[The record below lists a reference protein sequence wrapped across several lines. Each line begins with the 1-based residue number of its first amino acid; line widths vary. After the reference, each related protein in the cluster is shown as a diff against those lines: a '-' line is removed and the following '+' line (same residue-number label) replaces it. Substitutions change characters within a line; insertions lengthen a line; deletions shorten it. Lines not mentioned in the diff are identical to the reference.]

1 MYLVSM
7 DQRVQSDIAAA
18 AAAHHELGRDYDD
31 AVAESLVERIGSEID
46 RRVDAKFA
54 ARDQGRRR
62 SADVTPTDRRNTLW
76 LGIGIGSGVTGVTA
90 AIASAAI
97 GGHIDNILGQ
107 MASRIPGG
115 SGDPS
120 TYDVAGDTLAWV
132 VGLWGLLVVTYVLYT
147 WVRHVRGRE

>member
-1 MYLVSM
+1 M

-76 LGIGIGSGVTGVTA
+76 LGIGIGSAVTGVTA
-90 AIASAAI
+90 TIASAAI
-97 GGHIDNILGQ
+97 GGHIDNILGH
-107 MASRIPGG
+107 MANSFPGA
-115 SGDPS
+115 PN

>member
-7 DQRVQSDIAAA
+7 DQRVQTDIAAA

-62 SADVTPTDRRNTLW
+62 PADVTPTDRRNTLW
-76 LGIGIGSGVTGVTA
+76 FGIGIGSGVTGVTA

-97 GGHIDNILGQ
+97 GGHIDNILRQ
-107 MASRIPGG
+107 MASQIPGG
-115 SGDPS
+115 GPN

-132 VGLWGLLVVTYVLYT
+132 VGLWGLLVVTYVVYA